1 MKTIVILCDGMADY
15 TVPELDGK
23 TPLEVSSHPN
33 MDRIAGKGVFGLAR
47 TVPAGMHPGS
57 DNANLSVFGYDPH
70 VYYTGRSPLEAVN
83 MGIELAPQDVA
94 YRCNLVTLSG
104 SENIDECIMH
114 DYSAGEISTEEARQ
128 LIEYMDKTFRN
139 DFIELHCGIS
149 YRHCLVLRESD
160 TGAITTPPHD
170 ISGKPVMEYLPD
182 GVNGLYLYSMMRRSY
197 ELLKDHPINKKRVEE
212 GKNPANCLW
221 FWGEGR
227 KPALTPYKEKFGI
240 EKGGVI
246 SAVDLIKG
254 IGICAGLD
262 VLNVDGNI
270 TGTFETDYLAKAKTA
285 IKAFEDGYSFVYL
298 HIEAA
303 DECGHHNQLKEKIEC
318 IGDIDSKVIGPVMEY
333 LENCGDDYSVLIMP
347 DHPTPMVIRTH
358 SADPVPFAMYRS
370 KDIPNGNT
378 VVYTENNAKNT
389 GIFYDKA
396 HELMG
401 ELLKQEG

>member
-15 TVPELDGK
+15 PVPELDGK

-83 MGIELAPQDVA
+83 MGIELAAEDVA

-149 YRHCLVLRESD
+149 YRHCLVLRNAD
-160 TGAITTPPHD
+160 TGAKLTPPHD
-170 ISGKPVMEYLPD
+170 ISGKPVFDYLPD
-182 GVNGLYLYSMMRRSY
+182 GENALYLYSMMRRSY
-197 ELLKDHPINKKRVEE
+197 ELLKDHPVNKKRVAE
-212 GKNPANCLW
+212 GKNPATSCW
-221 FWGEGR
+221 FWGEGT
-227 KPALTPYKEKFGI
+227 KPALTSFSDRFG
-240 EKGGVI
+240 KQGGVI

-254 IGICAGLD
+254 IGICAGHKLCE
-262 VLNVDGNI
+262 VEGATGNWD
-270 TGTFETDYLAKAKTA
+270 TNFAGKADAALSLLENGCDY
-285 IKAFEDGYSFVYL
+285 VYI
-298 HIEAA
+298 HVEAP
-303 DECGHHNQLKEKIEC
+303 DECGHHGDIQHKIGSIEDIDREILGKIIPTLKEKGEDFAIL
-318 IGDIDSKVIGPVMEY
+318 V
-333 LENCGDDYSVLIMP
+333 MP
-347 DHPTPMVIRTH
+347 DHPTPISCMTH
-358 SADPVPFAMYRS
+358 VSDPVPFILYSSVEKLSPSA
-370 KDIPNGNT
+370 DC
-378 VVYTENNAKNT
+378 YTEKTAKETGLYVANAAELSEHLINAK
-389 GIFYDKA
+389 I
-396 HELMG
+396 
-401 ELLKQEG
+401 